1 MVFMC
6 KFKNEFIEN
15 FLFVI
20 KKFYVILIVVFRI
33 NENNNVFRFVF
44 VV

>member
-1 MVFMC
+1 MLFMC

-20 KKFYVILIVVFRI
+20 KKYVILIVVFRI
-33 NENNNVFRFVF
+33 NENNNVLRFVF

>member
-1 MVFMC
+1 MLFMC

-15 FLFVI
+15 CLFVI
-20 KKFYVILIVVFRI
+20 KKYVILIVVFRI

>member
-1 MVFMC
+1 MGFIC
-6 KFKNEFIEN
+6 KFKNEFIKK

>member
-20 KKFYVILIVVFRI
+20 KKYVILIVVFRI

>member
-1 MVFMC
+1 MLFMC

-20 KKFYVILIVVFRI
+20 KKYVILIVVFRI